1 MRIGVLSDH
10 VRVDRVDHANR
21 ETGFSER
28 AYRMIENGTTR
39 DELNEDV

>member
-21 ETGFSER
+21 ETGFSE
-28 AYRMIENGTTR
+28 
-39 DELNEDV
+39 